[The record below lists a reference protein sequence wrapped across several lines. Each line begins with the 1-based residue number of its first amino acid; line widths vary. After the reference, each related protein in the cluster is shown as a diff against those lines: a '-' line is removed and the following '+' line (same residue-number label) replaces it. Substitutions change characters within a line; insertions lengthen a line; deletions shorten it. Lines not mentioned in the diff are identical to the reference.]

1 MKKENADAKD
11 TPSPSP
17 LKKKEKKERKK
28 EKRTNKDQFKNCIQ
42 LFMVTLMKN

>member
-1 MKKENADAKD
+1 MKKENADSID

-17 LKKKEKKERKK
+17 LKKKKKKRKK

-42 LFMVTLMKN
+42 LFMATLMKN

>member
-1 MKKENADAKD
+1 MKKENVDAKD

-17 LKKKEKKERKK
+17 LKKKKRKK
-28 EKRTNKDQFKNCIQ
+28 EKRTNKDQFKNCIH

>member
-1 MKKENADAKD
+1 MKKENVDAKD

-17 LKKKEKKERKK
+17 LKKKKKK

-42 LFMVTLMKN
+42 LFMATLMKN